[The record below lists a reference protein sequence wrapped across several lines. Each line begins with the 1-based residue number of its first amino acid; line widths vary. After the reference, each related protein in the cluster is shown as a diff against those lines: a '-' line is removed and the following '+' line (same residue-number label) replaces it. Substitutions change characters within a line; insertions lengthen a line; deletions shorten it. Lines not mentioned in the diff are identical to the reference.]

1 MNELVR
7 DFRTAARRLAK
18 SPGFSAAVVLTL
30 ALGIGA
36 NGAVFSVVRGVLLTP
51 LPFDEPERLVRVH
64 HGHRERGLEPGIFSP
79 PDFQDLRA
87 EDGVFEDLATYW
99 FTPGHSGMNL
109 TGGGEPLRVSATF
122 VSERFFPL
130 LGVPAARGRALAAD
144 ENVPGRDA
152 VAVLSDAF
160 WHRRF
165 GADPGIVGETILLDE
180 QPFTVVGVMPPGF
193 TYPSATSDLWAPI
206 SLIGEDDIP
215 THRFLRWMDVVG
227 RLAPDVSPEAA
238 EARVET
244 LFAALADEYPESNE
258 GWTEASVVPLHEAL
272 VGDVRPALLILFG
285 AVGAVLLIAC
295 ANLANLF
302 LVRAFGREREMAI
315 RTALGAARGR
325 LVRQHLAESVLLA
338 VAGGLLGLLLTAWGA
353 RALLAVETGWAAASA
368 AHGAA
373 VGLEPVVV
381 GFCVLLSV
389 ATGVA
394 FGLLP
399 ALRGSRFQ
407 LAAALSEGGAG
418 GGERRR
424 NRAGALLVVAE
435 TAMAVVLLVAAL
447 FLAQS
452 FWRLV
457 QEDPGFRSEGVLTL
471 SITTDSDLFEA
482 EGQRYAYRRQVLERL
497 AALPGVL
504 AVGGSKTVPLR
515 GGGEPFS
522 FQAPGRVE
530 GGGEVRPESG
540 GHIVTP
546 GYFEA
551 LGIEVLHGRDFS
563 WDDPP
568 ER

>member
-79 PDFQDLRA
+79 PDFEDLRA

-165 GADPGIVGETILLDE
+165 GADPGIVGEKILLDE

-193 TYPSATSDLWAPI
+193 TYPSATSDLWVPI

-215 THRFLRWMDVVG
+215 TYRFLRWMDVVG
-227 RLAPDVSPEAA
+227 RLAPGVSPEAA

-258 GWTEASVVPLHEAL
+258 GWTEASVVPLHDAL

-302 LVRAFGREREMAI
+302 LVR
-315 RTALGAARGR
+315 
-325 LVRQHLAESVLLA
+325 
-338 VAGGLLGLLLTAWGA
+338 
-353 RALLAVETGWAAASA
+353 
-368 AHGAA
+368 
-373 VGLEPVVV
+373 
-381 GFCVLLSV
+381 
-389 ATGVA
+389 
-394 FGLLP
+394 
-399 ALRGSRFQ
+399 
-407 LAAALSEGGAG
+407 
-418 GGERRR
+418 
-424 NRAGALLVVAE
+424 
-435 TAMAVVLLVAAL
+435 
-447 FLAQS
+447 
-452 FWRLV
+452 
-457 QEDPGFRSEGVLTL
+457 
-471 SITTDSDLFEA
+471 
-482 EGQRYAYRRQVLERL
+482 
-497 AALPGVL
+497 
-504 AVGGSKTVPLR
+504 
-515 GGGEPFS
+515 
-522 FQAPGRVE
+522 
-530 GGGEVRPESG
+530 
-540 GHIVTP
+540 
-546 GYFEA
+546 
-551 LGIEVLHGRDFS
+551 
-563 WDDPP
+563 
-568 ER
+568 